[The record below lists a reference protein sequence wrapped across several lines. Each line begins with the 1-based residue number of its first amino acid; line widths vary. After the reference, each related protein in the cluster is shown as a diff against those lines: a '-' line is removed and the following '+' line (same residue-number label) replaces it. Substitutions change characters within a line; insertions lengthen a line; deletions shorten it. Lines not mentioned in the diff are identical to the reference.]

1 MPMFSGSLRLAADPE
16 SRVRAEIEVDDERLV
31 VRAGGDELGNW
42 DLGALSFQPAPGE
55 GAPIEEEAL
64 PDEGEASAD
73 DFHAARRRVL
83 LNLRY
88 TQPPELV
95 RTVIRQL
102 ASERGG
108 SDPFVRL
115 ESEDDVPEVLLD
127 RTQASEA
134 LRILLV
140 ASLEREGDPAK
151 VRGRVS
157 RTQAEGARRGRR
169 VPAACIQIS
178 SDTPDDG
185 DDGAPRRA
193 FRRTD
198 LAAAEKLIEAN
209 GGRLLR
215 PRPDEEEQVLTVLLR
230 GTS

>member
-1 MPMFSGSLRLAADPE
+1 
-16 SRVRAEIEVDDERLV
+16 
-31 VRAGGDELGNW
+31 
-42 DLGALSFQPAPGE
+42 
-55 GAPIEEEAL
+55 
-64 PDEGEASAD
+64 
-73 DFHAARRRVL
+73 VL

-102 ASERGG
+102 ASERGA
-108 SDPFVRL
+108 SDSFVHF
-115 ESEDDVPEVLLD
+115 ESGDDVPEVLLD

-134 LRILLV
+134 LRILL
-140 ASLEREGDPAK
+140 AATLERGGDPTS
-151 VRGRVS
+151 VRVHVS

-169 VPAACIQIS
+169 VPAACIEIFPAAPP
-178 SDTPDDG
+178 TEDG
-185 DDGAPRRA
+185 DEDVSHRA